1 MNNTILHE
9 DTLDYTLIG
18 QRIRRYRRAHR
29 LSQEQLAERIG
40 ISVAHMSRIETGNT
54 KLSLSIL
61 VKIALALDV
70 QTDDLLTDTHSIRS
84 QTLDQLSALLE
95 GCTEA
100 EMRVICDL
108 AKTAKISI
116 EKHLSMA

>member
-1 MNNTILHE
+1 MNNTIMHE

-40 ISVAHMSRIETGNT
+40 ISVAHMSHIETGNT
-54 KLSLSIL
+54 KLSLSVL

-70 QTDDLLTDTHSIRS
+70 QTDDLLTEARSGRS

-100 EMRVICDL
+100 EMRVIYDL
-108 AKTAKISI
+108 AKTAKVSI
-116 EKHLSMA
+116 EKHIAT